1 MAKYKIDLLKKPT
14 TKFNIAHVA
23 YTLNLLEANEVLNNV
38 FCYHSYDANDIMSAY
53 IKYYGLNI
61 YFYYNKIYLKR
72 NTFTNFLSGY
82 KKFHKFRKK
91 YYFVELTINSLFK
104 KEAFNHIMD
113 YFISNHLLFTSRK
126 KFNEVLEKLV
136 SINKNNLR

>member
-23 YTLNLLEANEVLNNV
+23 YTLNLIEANEVLNNV
-38 FCYHSYDANDIMSAY
+38 FCYYSYDANDVFSAY
-53 IKYYGLNI
+53 IKYYKLNI

-72 NTFTNFLSGY
+72 NSFTNYLHGY
-82 KKFHKFRKK
+82 KKFHRFRKK

-113 YFISNHLLFTSRK
+113 YFISNHLLFISRK
-126 KFNEVLEKLV
+126 KFYTVLEKLV
-136 SINKNNLR
+136 SINKHNLR

>member
-14 TKFNIAHVA
+14 SKYNIKHAA
-23 YTLNLLEANEVLNNV
+23 YTLNLLEATEILNNV
-38 FCYHSYDANDIMSAY
+38 FCYCSYDANDVFSAY
-53 IKYYGLNI
+53 IRYYRLNI
-61 YFYYNKIYLKR
+61 YFYHSKIYLKK
-72 NTFTNFLSGY
+72 NSFTNYLSGF

-126 KFNEVLEKLV
+126 KFNAELEKLV
-136 SINKNNLR
+136 SINKHNLR

>member
-23 YTLNLLEANEVLNNV
+23 YTLNLIEATELLNNV
-38 FCYHSYDANDIMSAY
+38 FCYCSYDANDIMSAY
-53 IKYYGLNI
+53 IKYYKLNI
-61 YFYYNKIYLKR
+61 YFYHSKIYLKK
-72 NTFTNFLSGY
+72 NTFTNYLSGY
-82 KKFHKFRKK
+82 RRFHRFRKK

-126 KFNEVLEKLV
+126 KFYAVLEKLV
-136 SINKNNLR
+136 SIHKNNLR

>member
-23 YTLNLLEANEVLNNV
+23 VTLNLISVTELLENV
-38 FCYHSYDANDIMSAY
+38 FSYYSYDANDVFSAY
-53 IKYYGLNI
+53 IKYYKLNI

-72 NTFTNFLSGY
+72 NSFTNFLSGY

-91 YYFVELTINSLFK
+91 YYFVELNINSLFK
-104 KEAFNHIMD
+104 KEAFNQIMD
-113 YFISNHLLFTSRK
+113 YFITNHLLFTSRK
-126 KFNEVLEKLV
+126 RFNAELEKLV
-136 SINKNNLR
+136 SIHKNNLR

>member
-1 MAKYKIDLLKKPT
+1 MAKYKIELLKKPT

-23 YTLNLLEANEVLNNV
+23 YTLNLIEANEVLNNV
-38 FCYHSYDANDIMSAY
+38 FCYYSYDANDVMSAY
-53 IKYYGLNI
+53 IRYYRLNI
-61 YFYYNKIYLKR
+61 YFYHSKIYLKK
-72 NTFTNFLSGY
+72 NSFTNYLSGF

-113 YFISNHLLFTSRK
+113 YFISNHLLFISQK
-126 KFNEVLEKLV
+126 KFNAELEKLV
-136 SINKNNLR
+136 SINKHNLR